1 MTWNTGAE
9 KIKDSREEIYGQHF
23 SRFFTL
29 EDQVSG
35 LPGKALE
42 TAKARGHFISK
53 GWRVR
58 KNGSR
63 FWASTVLQYV
73 KNPAGEL
80 VGFAKITRDITERM
94 EAQTAL
100 LESESRFRRLVQ
112 GVIDYAIYMLD
123 PSGIITN
130 WNAGAERMKGTPPT
144 KSSGSISRASTPR
157 KTVPPACRRGS

>member
-1 MTWNTGAE
+1 
-9 KIKDSREEIYGQHF
+9 
-23 SRFFTL
+23 
-29 EDQVSG
+29 VSG

-94 EAQTAL
+94 K
-100 LESESRFRRLVQ
+100 RR
-112 GVIDYAIYMLD
+112 
-123 PSGIITN
+123 
-130 WNAGAERMKGTPPT
+130 RRC
-144 KSSGSISRASTPR
+144 SRAKAASG
-157 KTVPPACRRGS
+157 ASFRG